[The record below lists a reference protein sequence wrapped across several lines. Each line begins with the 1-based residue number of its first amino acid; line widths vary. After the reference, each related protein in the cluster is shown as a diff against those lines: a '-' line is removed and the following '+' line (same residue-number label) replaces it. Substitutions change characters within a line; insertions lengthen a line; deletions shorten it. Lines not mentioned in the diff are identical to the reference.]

1 MLRQRLLKNSPP
13 RMISRPP
20 LPCAVILRRCCSPV
34 ARPRFLAAPTSM
46 PGDLCDRCH
55 VNLARCQRRA
65 RRRAC
70 PATAQSR
77 RLLARASAA
86 DRDPRR
92 LRAWGLRS
100 LHRARERRDRSFLP
114 DARGADPRRVRRNH
128 RGIIRQRRDRRSA
141 GRFSRAQCVAMR
153 VLHAGNAD
161 GRAGSIE
168 TACRAGPGA
177 DTRASFRQLLP
188 LHRLSGDC
196 RCGRDH
202 GAGAHGEHAMIVA
215 SANPEGLSVL
225 DRPNSYI
232 GKVVPRPNL
241 ERLMQGRG
249 LYVSDM
255 VLPRMAHV
263 VFLRSPHAHARI
275 TGIDAA
281 AARRVPGVVAIVTGE
296 ALAAVITPW
305 VGVLSHLKGLKSAP
319 QHAIAIDHVRWQGE
333 AVAAVVAT
341 SRAVAEDAAE
351 IVSVEYQELD
361 AVTDMRTA
369 LDPETPV
376 IHSSLGDNLA
386 FERNLDAGAVDAAF
400 AESDAVVEADFIFG
414 RHTGVTLEPRSVVAD
429 WNAAEARLTIYQGT
443 QAPHMVQ
450 NIAALHL
457 GLTDSQVRV
466 VCKDVGGSFGI
477 KVHIYADEMATYA
490 LSKLLLRPVKFVAD
504 RVESFNTDIHARDH
518 RCKGRIGVKRDGTIT
533 AFEIDALT
541 GIGPYS
547 MYPRTSAIEANQVV
561 NLVGGPYVTK
571 NYRARARVVFQNKN
585 VMCQYRA
592 VGHPIAV
599 AVTEGLVELAAA
611 KIGMDPLELRRRNL
625 IADDAHPSSG
635 PSGIKFEALSN
646 HAAMD
651 KLVKM
656 MDYNALRAEQ
666 AALRSKNIHRGIGIA
681 SFIEVTNPSAAFYG
695 VGGARISSQ
704 DGVAVRLDA
713 TGSVI
718 CQTSITEQGQGSESL
733 TAQIVGSVLGVSMER
748 VRVILGDTDH
758 TPYGGG
764 TRASRGAG
772 IGGEAALQA
781 AKILRKNVLDVA
793 AAILQSSPAELD
805 IVNDAIVSAVD
816 GSSRIDL
823 KELSRIVYFRPDTLP
838 PGIQPELMA
847 TRHFVP
853 REYPFAFTNGVQ
865 ASWLEVDTDTG
876 FVKLLRHWVVE
887 DCGTIINPQLVDE
900 QIRGGVVQG
909 LGAALFEKCIYD
921 ERGQLT
927 NANMADYLVPMS
939 GEMPDI
945 DVGHVVSPTLETEL
959 GAKGAGEA
967 GTAGAAAAVAN
978 AVNDALKPFG
988 AIIS

>member
-1 MLRQRLLKNSPP
+1 M
-13 RMISRPP
+13 
-20 LPCAVILRRCCSPV
+20 
-34 ARPRFLAAPTSM
+34 
-46 PGDLCDRCH
+46 
-55 VNLARCQRRA
+55 
-65 RRRAC
+65 
-70 PATAQSR
+70 TA
-77 RLLARASAA
+77 
-86 DRDPRR
+86 
-92 LRAWGLRS
+92 
-100 LHRARERRDRSFLP
+100 
-114 DARGADPRRVRRNH
+114 
-128 RGIIRQRRDRRSA
+128 
-141 GRFSRAQCVAMR
+141 
-153 VLHAGNAD
+153 
-161 GRAGSIE
+161 
-168 TACRAGPGA
+168 
-177 DTRASFRQLLP
+177 
-188 LHRLSGDC
+188 
-196 RCGRDH
+196 
-202 GAGAHGEHAMIVA
+202 A
-215 SANPEGLSVL
+215 SANRDVLTVL

-255 VLPRMAHV
+255 ELPRLAHV
-263 VFLRSPHAHARI
+263 VFLRSPHAHAKI
-275 TGIDAA
+275 VGIDAVE
-281 AARRVPGVVAIVTGE
+281 ARRMPGVIAVVTGKE
-296 ALAAVITPW
+296 LATVITPW

-319 QHAIAIDHVRWQGE
+319 QHAIAFERVCWQGE
-333 AVAAVVAT
+333 AVAAVVGT
-341 SRAVAEDAAE
+341 SRALAEDAAE
-351 IVSVEYQELD
+351 IVRVEYEELD
-361 AVTDMRTA
+361 AVTNMGAA
-369 LDPETPV
+369 LDPQTLV
-376 IHSSLGDNLA
+376 IHPSLGDNLA
-386 FERNLDAGAVDAAF
+386 FERNLDVGAVEAAF
-400 AESDAVVEADFIFG
+400 AESDEVVEADFIFG
-414 RHTGVTLEPRSVVAD
+414 RHTGVTLEPRAVVAD
-429 WNAAEARLTIYQGT
+429 WNVAEERLTIYQGT

-457 GLTDSQVRV
+457 GLADSRVRV

-490 LSKLLLRPVKFVAD
+490 LSKLLRRPVKFVAD

-518 RCKGRIGVKRDGTIT
+518 RCKGFIGVKRDGTIT
-533 AFEIDALT
+533 AFEIDDLT

-592 VGHPIAV
+592 VGHPIACS
-599 AVTEGLVELAAA
+599 VTEGLVDLAASR
-611 KIGMDPLELRRRNL
+611 IGMDPVEIRRRNL
-625 IADDAHPSSG
+625 IADDAYPCTS
-635 PSGIKFEALSN
+635 PSGLRFELLSH
-646 HAAMD
+646 HAAMN
-651 KLVKM
+651 KLMTM
-656 MDYNALRAEQ
+656 MGYDALRAEQ
-666 AALRSKNIHRGIGIA
+666 AALRKNNVHRGIGIA

-748 VRVILGDTDH
+748 VRVILGDTDN

-764 TRASRGAG
+764 TWASRGAG

-781 AKILRKNVLDVA
+781 GKILRKNILDVA

-805 IVNDAIVSAVD
+805 IVNDAIVSAID

-865 ASWLEVDTDTG
+865 ASWLEVDIDTG

-927 NANMADYLVPMS
+927 NANMADYLVPMP

-945 DVGHVVSPTLETEL
+945 DVGHVVSPTTESEL

-988 AIIS
+988 AIITEIPLTPQVILTALGRI